1 MIIIIIGDLTLNV
14 ALYPEHV
21 KMDQLQGEG
30 ADHAYRI

>member
-21 KMDQLQGEG
+21 KMDLQGEG